1 MMDFSRSKFDIIGKA
16 KLWYTFS
23 IIVIVL
29 GMVGIV
35 KNIATEGFPLI
46 RGIDFTGGS
55 IIQLE
60 FDNWETSKDTAIFG
74 HDIQLLVDSYTEK
87 STQVQTTL
95 LTAEESDTGNTAVIV
110 HIRADSTLLE
120 NPEEA
125 SGLYDEIRSY
135 GGDYTILEETEVG
148 AVIGKELTTKA
159 LIGVLVGL
167 LGILAYITIRLSFDF
182 AVFAVVALFHDVII
196 LIGVY
201 ALLGFEINSPFVA
214 VLLTVLG
221 YSINDTI
228 VIYDRIR
235 ENMKVKRHLPFDRLV
250 NQSLLE
256 TMARSINTS
265 FTTLLVI
272 LALLIFGGISLRTF
286 MVGLGVGVLTGTYSS
301 IFVASILLV
310 SWRLRGKG
318 LTVTADKIGGDATG
332 IILEDD
338 EEELIGFAD
347 KDEVEES
354 EAVEQITVTQPQ
366 TKPKPKKSKQKRRRR
381 RH

>member
-1 MMDFSRSKFDIIGKA
+1 MMDFSRSKFDIVGKA
-16 KLWYTFS
+16 KLWYTIS
-23 IIVIVL
+23 IVVIVL
-29 GMVGIV
+29 GLIGIV
-35 KNIATEGFPLI
+35 KNIATDGYPLI
-46 RGIDFTGGS
+46 RGIDFAGGS
-55 IIQLE
+55 ILQLE
-60 FDNWETSKDTAIFG
+60 FDNWDTSRDTAIFA

-95 LTAEESDTGNTAVIV
+95 LTAEESDTGNPAIIV

-120 NPEEA
+120 KPDEA
-125 SGLYDEIRSY
+125 VGLYDEIRSY

-159 LIGVLVGL
+159 LIGILVGL

-196 LIGVY
+196 LVGVY

-265 FTTLLVI
+265 FTTLLAI
-272 LALLIFGGISLRTF
+272 MALLIFGGISLRTF

-301 IFVASILLV
+301 IFVASMLLV
-310 SWRLRGKG
+310 NWRLRGKG
-318 LTVTADKIGGDATG
+318 LTVPDDEIGRGATG
-332 IILEDD
+332 IIMEDD

-354 EAVEQITVTQPQ
+354 EAVEQITVAQPQ
-366 TKPKPKKSKQKRRRR
+366 TKPKPKKLKQKRRRR

>member
-1 MMDFSRSKFDIIGKA
+1 MMDFSRSKFDIVGKA
-16 KLWYTFS
+16 KLWYTIS
-23 IIVIVL
+23 IVVIVL
-29 GMVGIV
+29 GMIGIV

-46 RGIDFTGGS
+46 RGIDFAGGS
-55 IIQLE
+55 ILQLQ
-60 FDNWETSKDTAIFG
+60 FDNWDTSKDTAIFA

-87 STQVQTTL
+87 ATQVQTSL
-95 LTAEESDTGNTAVIV
+95 LTAEESDTGNPAIIV

-120 NPEEA
+120 KPDEA
-125 SGLYDEIRSY
+125 IGLYDEIRSY

-148 AVIGKELTTKA
+148 AVIGKELATKA
-159 LIGVLVGL
+159 LIGILVGL

-182 AVFAVVALFHDVII
+182 AVFAVVALFHDVLI
-196 LIGVY
+196 LVGVY

-265 FTTLLVI
+265 FTTLLAI
-272 LALLIFGGISLRTF
+272 MALLIFGGISLRTF

-318 LTVTADKIGGDATG
+318 LTAPDDEIGGGATG
-332 IILEDD
+332 IIMEDD
-338 EEELIGFAD
+338 EDDLIGIAD
-347 KDEVEES
+347 EDEES
-354 EAVEQITVTQPQ
+354 GAVEQITVTQPQ
-366 TKPKPKKSKQKRRRR
+366 TTSKPKRSKQKRRRR

>member
-35 KNIATEGFPLI
+35 KNMATEGFPLI

-55 IIQLE
+55 ILQLE
-60 FDNWETSKDTAIFG
+60 FDNWDTSKDTAIFG
-74 HDIQLLVDSYTEK
+74 HDIQLLVDSHTEK

-95 LTAEESDTGNTAVIV
+95 LTAEESDTGNPAVIV

-167 LGILAYITIRLSFDF
+167 LGILVYITIRLSFDF

-310 SWRLRGKG
+310 SWRIRGKG
-318 LTVTADKIGGDATG
+318 LTVIADKIGGGATG

-347 KDEVEES
+347 KDEIEES

-381 RH
+381 RY